1 MLTFDFPFAPGLSD
15 DDDDDEVVD
24 LSGLLEDDDV
34 SEYRVTVRLFVTSAI
49 VLVVNLIIA
58 AAIYSGAV

>member
-1 MLTFDFPFAPGLSD
+1 VLTFDFPFAPGLSD

-34 SEYRVTVRLFVTSAI
+34 SEGVTSGADSTNWKPI
-49 VLVVNLIIA
+49 EVNSNA
-58 AAIYSGAV
+58 PPEPPGNPH